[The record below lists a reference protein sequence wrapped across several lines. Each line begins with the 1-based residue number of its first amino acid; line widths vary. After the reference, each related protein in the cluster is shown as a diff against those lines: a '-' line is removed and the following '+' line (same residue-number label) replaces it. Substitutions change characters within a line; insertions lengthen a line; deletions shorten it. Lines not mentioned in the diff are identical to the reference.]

1 MARLYCWDPVWAL
14 RAAKRRPRGAK
25 RPCAKPAKS
34 IDSGTYLRFKRHS
47 PLETNT
53 ILRDHSHDTA
63 DDNGIC
69 THCGQVL
76 VPPAPSYG
84 NKGANSAGVVVTL
97 LLHVLL
103 VLWFVFFPDKE
114 ETTAPPPSGSDITYI
129 KELPGK
135 PKQKDLP
142 KEVVKP
148 VNQPVKRRPE
158 VVQVER
164 LKDTITLPDEK
175 PVEPPPP
182 APEPPKPEKID
193 PAEDMSARIAARQ
206 RARGQ
211 DSAQQQG
218 ESEADRGNRI
228 ARENIAAANGA
239 SRGDDRNETG
249 GVFTIANKSMTG
261 ARVKFRGWNPNFKRR
276 WLQEVEVELGSERD
290 IETAIVKKMIELIRK
305 EKTGDFDWDS
315 HRLQRVVKMSARV
328 EDTAELEA
336 FLYKEMFPGYKEPR
350 GR

>member
-1 MARLYCWDPVWAL
+1 M
-14 RAAKRRPRGAK
+14 
-25 RPCAKPAKS
+25 
-34 IDSGTYLRFKRHS
+34 
-47 PLETNT
+47 
-53 ILRDHSHDTA
+53 RDHSHYSPENSGYCA
-63 DDNGIC
+63 
-69 THCGQVL
+69 HCGQLL
-76 VPPAPSYG
+76 VEHVPTYG
-84 NKGANSAGVVVTL
+84 NKRFNPAGLAVAVLLHL
-97 LLHVLL
+97 LLIV
-103 VLWFVFFPDKE
+103 WYVFSPE
-114 ETTAPPPSGSDITYI
+114 IETTAPPPSGTDITYI

-142 KEVVKP
+142 QAVAKPVKKPRKPVKPRQPEVVK
-148 VNQPVKRRPE
+148 
-158 VVQVER
+158 VER

-175 PVEPPPP
+175 PVVRE

-211 DSAQQQG
+211 DSSQQQG
-218 ESEADRGNRI
+218 EESAADRGNRV
-228 ARENIAAANGA
+228 ARENIAAANGR
-239 SRGDDRNETG
+239 SKGDDRNETG
-249 GVFTIANKSMTG
+249 GVFSINNKSFTG
-261 ARVKFRGWNPNFKRR
+261 AQLKFRGWNPNFKRR
-276 WLQEVEVELGSERD
+276 WLQQVEVELGTERD

-305 EKTGDFDWDS
+305 EKTGDFEWDS